1 MPSHYRK
8 LLGSLF
14 IAALVLISSIK
25 LLDDYV
31 DDYTTA
37 SITDAAITY
46 ATARGLNAV
55 VSMIQSSSIEAGVG
69 FVSGSVTIGELLDPI
84 NDMLERFSS
93 VMTVVLASLAG
104 QKVLLLI
111 ASHKLFIY
119 LLAFVGIAAIL
130 ALNFGKAGIQNLF
143 FRAFLVLAFIRFCLA
158 IAVALNSGV
167 DLLFLEQQTRDNTE
181 QIKAFQSNL
190 LEINSAEKMDA
201 ESLRES
207 SIDFW
212 KNLDL
217 EELNRK
223 VTVGIEKF
231 INLVAIY
238 LLKTILFP
246 LAFFYLT
253 VYVIRKLWSVE
264 LNPQA

>member
-1 MPSHYRK
+1 MSSHYRK

-14 IAALVLISSIK
+14 IAALVLLSSIK
-25 LLDDYV
+25 VLDNYV
-31 DDYTTA
+31 DDYTTS

-55 VSMIQSSSIEAGVG
+55 VSMIQSSSIHAGVG
-69 FVSGSVTIGELLDPI
+69 FVSGSVSIGELLDPV

-93 VMTVVLASLAG
+93 VMTVVLASLAA

-130 ALNFGKAGIQNLF
+130 VINFGKAGIQNLF

-167 DLLFLEQQTRDNTE
+167 DLLFLDQQTRENNE
-181 QIKAFQSNL
+181 EIKAFQSNL
-190 LEINSAEKMDA
+190 LEINGAEGVNA
-201 ESLRES
+201 ESLRDS

-217 EELNRK
+217 DELNRK

-246 LAFFYLT
+246 LCFFYLT
-253 VYVIRKLWSVE
+253 VYVIKILWRVQ
-264 LNPQA
+264 LNPQV

>member
-1 MPSHYRK
+1 MPLHFKK

-25 LLDDYV
+25 LLDNYV
-31 DDYTTA
+31 EDYTTA

-46 ATARGLNAV
+46 ATARGLNAL
-55 VSMIQSSSIEAGVG
+55 VSMMQSSSIEAGVG
-69 FVSGSVTIGELLDPI
+69 FVSGSITIGELLDPI

-93 VMTVVLASLAG
+93 VMTVVLASLAA

-119 LLAFVGIAAIL
+119 LLASVGLAAIL

-167 DLLFLEQQTRDNTE
+167 DLLFLDQQTRDNSA
-181 QIKAFQSNL
+181 QIKVFQSNL
-190 LEINSAEKMDA
+190 LEISSAKKLDA
-201 ESLRES
+201 KSLRES
-207 SIDFW
+207 SIEFW
-212 KNLDL
+212 KNLDM

-223 VTVGIEKF
+223 VTVGIENF

-253 VYVIRKLWSVE
+253 VYVIKKLWSVE
-264 LNPQA
+264 LNPPA